1 MAGTIQ
7 IKRSSNTA
15 TPTTLEFGELAWSS
29 NGQPLSIGQEDGN
42 TSNVVAIA
50 GPHTPGTLTANQALV
65 ANSTSS
71 INEVKAANVYF
82 ETFKQAANLEANIT
96 MTSTSTANLYNV
108 EFRGS
113 LKDSNGN
120 KLEIYNSSGTKIW
133 G

>member
-29 NGQPLSIGQEDGN
+29 NGQTLSIGQEDGN

-71 INEVKAANVYF
+71 YF
-82 ETFKQAANLEANIT
+82 ENSFNHPLFLNSVCVITFSFLLTVLPKVLAP
-96 MTSTSTANLYNV
+96 SV
-108 EFRGS
+108 
-113 LKDSNGN
+113 LKPRQN
-120 KLEIYNSSGTKIW
+120 KAYKGLHPIH
-133 G
+133 

>member
-7 IKRSSNTA
+7 VKRSANTA

-29 NGQPLSIGQEDGN
+29 NGQVLHIGREASN
-42 TSNVVAIA
+42 TSNLVAIS
-50 GPHTPGTLTANQALV
+50 GTRTPGTLTANQALV

-71 INEVKAANVYF
+71 INEIKAANVYF
-82 ETFKQAANLEANIT
+82 DTIKQAVNTEANVT

-108 EFRGS
+108 HVRGS

-120 KLEIYNSSGTKIW
+120 ALEIYNSSGTKIW

>member
-7 IKRSSNTA
+7 IKRSANTA

-29 NGQPLSIGQEDGN
+29 NSQTISIGRQDGN
-42 TSNVVAIA
+42 TSNVVSI
-50 GPHTPGTLTANQALV
+50 GGVRVPGTLTANQALV
-65 ANSTSS
+65 ANSTSE
-71 INEVKAANVYF
+71 INEIKAANVYIG
-82 ETFKQAANLEANIT
+82 TIKASANLEANLT

-108 EFRGS
+108 NFRGS
-113 LKDSNGN
+113 LKDSSGN

>member
-7 IKRSSNTA
+7 IKRSANTA
-15 TPTTLEFGELAWSS
+15 TPSTLEFGEVAWSS
-29 NGQPLSIGQEDGN
+29 NSQTLHIGREDGN
-42 TSNVVAIA
+42 TSNVISI
-50 GPHTPGTLTANQALV
+50 GGIRSPGTLTANQALV

-71 INEVKAANVYF
+71 INEIKAANVYF
-82 ETFKQAANLEANIT
+82 DTFTQAVNTEANIT

-108 EFRGS
+108 NFRGS

>member
-7 IKRSSNTA
+7 VKRSANTA
-15 TPTTLEFGELAWSS
+15 NPSTLEFGELAWSS
-29 NGQPLSIGQEDGN
+29 NGQILTIGREKAD
-42 TSNVVAIA
+42 TSNTIA
-50 GPHTPGTLTANQALV
+50 VGGARSPGTLTANQALV

-82 ETFKQAANLEANIT
+82 DTIKQAANLEANIT

>member
-7 IKRSSNTA
+7 IKRSANTA
-15 TPTTLEFGELAWSS
+15 TPTALEFGELAWSS
-29 NGQPLSIGQEDGN
+29 NGQVLSIGREDGDTAN
-42 TSNVVAIA
+42 LVAIA
-50 GPHTPGTLTANQALV
+50 GTRTPGTLTANQALV

-71 INEVKAANVYF
+71 INEIKAANVYF

>member
-7 IKRSSNTA
+7 IKRSANTA
-15 TPTTLEFGELAWSS
+15 TPTALEFGELAWSS
-29 NGQPLSIGQEDGN
+29 NGQVLSIGREDGDTAN
-42 TSNVVAIA
+42 LVAIA
-50 GPHTPGTLTANQALV
+50 GTRTPGTLNANQALV

-71 INEVKAANVYF
+71 INEIKAANVYF

>member
-7 IKRSSNTA
+7 TKRSANTA
-15 TPTTLEFGELAWSS
+15 TPSTLEFGELAWSS
-29 NGQPLSIGQEDGN
+29 NGGTLHIGREDGN
-42 TSNVVAIA
+42 TSNVVSI
-50 GPHTPGTLTANQALV
+50 GGVRTPGTLTANQALV

-71 INEVKAANVYF
+71 INEIKAANVYF
-82 ETFKQAANLEANIT
+82 DTFKQAVNTEANIT

-108 EFRGS
+108 NFRGS